1 MKKLTICASVAT
13 LLLVGSHGPVSA
25 QFSEKD
31 DQIYTYGVHLG
42 WVGAEC
48 NAYER
53 GMIPK
58 SWVLATFTR
67 IGTDKALG
75 DQYKHAIFQ
84 VIQETQ
90 QYSKCQVLF
99 KQWAGSS
106 D

>member
-1 MKKLTICASVAT
+1 MNKLTICASLTT
-13 LLLVGSHGPVSA
+13 LLLVGSHGSVFA
-25 QFSEKD
+25 QLSEKEE
-31 DQIYTYGVHLG
+31 QIYTYAVHLG

-58 SWVLATFTR
+58 SWVLETFTK
-67 IGTDKALG
+67 IGTDKTLG
-75 DQYKHAIFQ
+75 DPYKHAIFQ

-90 QYSKCQVLF
+90 QYPKCQVLF